1 MAISYS
7 LDKQNNIE
15 NVLAWKKICSSF
27 YECQLVIDFHC
38 ETPNQD
44 SCNENSCCPI
54 QPTSLTFQVKPQ
66 GYKERHQKIK

>member
-15 NVLAWKKICSSF
+15 NVLAWKKIYSSF

-44 SCNENSCCPI
+44 SYKWEFLLSYTTN
-54 QPTSLTFQVKPQ
+54 TSYIQVKPQ
-66 GYKERHQKIK
+66 WYKEWHSKIK